1 MKETW
6 KLIALVAVGLGV
18 ILAYAFVPEHAAEGV
33 FLKQASLAA
42 ICEEPSAAAAKALD
56 SAKQEKETVDTAKQ
70 RILLFGDSMTQPLA
84 LRLADWAN
92 KNGHELTCVTWCSS
106 STHLWAEGDTIG
118 HYMRKVRPTHVFICL
133 GSNELYTNNETG
145 TVKNI
150 KAILEKV
157 GNVPTVWIGPPNW
170 CEDKGYN
177 KWLLNV
183 MGPKRYYPS
192 YKLTF
197 QRLKDGRHPNQES
210 SSMWMDKVIEWMNAG
225 HSVHPF
231 VMKKPDK
238 KDRHYRQYLLPLPGS
253 KKGVAERGNT
263 ERQAEENA
271 SAEKPADN
279 ASAEQPAQGADKTA
293 DHQKPS
299 ADKKE
304 KASDHPKQAADK
316 KEKADKPEKKEK
328 SEKKDKKESAAKA
341 E

>member
-6 KLIALVAVGLGV
+6 KFIALLAVGLGV
-18 ILAYAFVPEHAAEGV
+18 ILAYAFVPEHAAEGL
-33 FLKQASLAA
+33 FLRQASLAA

-56 SAKQEKETVDTAKQ
+56 SVKQEKETVDTAKQ

-150 KAILEKV
+150 KTILEKV

-238 KDRHYRQYLLPLPGS
+238 KDRRYRQYLLPLPGS
-253 KKGVAERGNT
+253 KKGVAEHGN
-263 ERQAEENA
+263 AESHGEEIP
-271 SAEKPADN
+271 SAEQ
-279 ASAEQPAQGADKTA
+279 SAEQPSTA
-293 DHQKPS
+293 EQPS
-299 ADKKE
+299 ASEKSTEKKE
-304 KASDHPKQAADK
+304 KASDHQKASAEK
-316 KEKADKPEKKEK
+316 KEKADKQEKKDKPEKKEK
-328 SEKKDKKESAAKA
+328 KETAAKT